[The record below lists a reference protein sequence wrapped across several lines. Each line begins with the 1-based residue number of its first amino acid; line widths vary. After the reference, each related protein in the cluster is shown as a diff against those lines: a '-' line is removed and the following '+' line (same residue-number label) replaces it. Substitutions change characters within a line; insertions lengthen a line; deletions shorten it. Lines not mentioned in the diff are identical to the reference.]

1 MDLPVVIPRGAASV
15 LSPTMGPGAPPGL
28 GGHLGW
34 TNRLLRCRRVRSSG
48 RIRDRRTARR
58 SVVVLACLLGTL
70 PAASPSLA
78 QETIAEA
85 RVELERVEEEKL
97 SVRARIDVL
106 AAEDVEVFKALQA
119 AEELVARQEAQ
130 VQAAEQ
136 QLRAQIAIQRQNEA
150 AIGWAQLDIEDV
162 RLDVEAIIV
171 EVYLQAGS
179 ERTAT
184 LLGSEDLTH
193 GLRRL
198 ALLEAVHG
206 SAGDLVDEIRLAEDR
221 YDVALAEAAAS
232 VADVERLQEGL
243 EADLAVLEDRRAQ
256 QAAIKAELDKRR
268 RALEQEFAEWDRE
281 ASELES
287 FIQEEIYRDKLD
299 AWLRAQQEARAAATG
314 FMWPTAGVVSSGF
327 GNRLHPILGG
337 YRLHAGID
345 LGNTTG
351 QPVYATRDGV
361 VVTAGPWGGYGNAV
375 VLDHGDGLSSLYA
388 HLSAVTVRPGDLVVG
403 LEQVGNIGSTGLS
416 TGPHLHFEI
425 RLNGRAVNPLGYLP

>member
-15 LSPTMGPGAPPGL
+15 LSPTMGPGAPPRL
-28 GGHLGW
+28 SGHLGW

-136 QLRAQIAIQRQNEA
+136 ELRAQIAIQRQNEA
-150 AIGWAQLDIEDV
+150 AIGWAQLDLEDV
-162 RLDVEAIIV
+162 RLEVEEIIV

-179 ERTAT
+179 ERTTT

-206 SAGDLVDEIRLAEDR
+206 SAADLVDEIRLAEDR

-281 ASELES
+281 SSELES
-287 FIQEEIYRDKLD
+287 FIQATEYRKKAE
-299 AWLRAQQEARAAATG
+299 AWVRAQEEAAGSSG
-314 FMWPTAGVVSSGF
+314 FVWPTAGTVSSGY

-337 YRLHAGID
+337 YRLHAGVD
-345 LGNTTG
+345 LGTAHG
-351 QPVYATRDGV
+351 QPVYAARAGV
-361 VVTAGPWGGYGNAV
+361 VITGGPWGGYGNAV
-375 VLDHGDGLSSLYA
+375 VIEHVDGLSSVYA
-388 HLSAVTVRPGDLVVG
+388 HLSEVNVRVG
-403 LEQVGNIGSTGLS
+403 SYVSALQQVGNIGSTGLS

-425 RLNGRAVNPLGYLP
+425 RLNGSAVNPLGYLP

>member
-1 MDLPVVIPRGAASV
+1 ML
-15 LSPTMGPGAPPGL
+15 
-28 GGHLGW
+28 
-34 TNRLLRCRRVRSSG
+34 
-48 RIRDRRTARR
+48 
-58 SVVVLACLLGTL
+58 VVLVFLLGVL
-70 PAASPSLA
+70 PAASPSVA

-85 RVELERVEEEKL
+85 RAELERVEEEKL
-97 SVRARIDVL
+97 GLRARIDVL
-106 AAEDVEVFKALQA
+106 AAEDAEVFRALQA

-136 QLRAQIAIQRQNEA
+136 QLRAQIAVQRQNEA
-150 AIGWAQLDIEDV
+150 AIGWAQLDIQDV
-162 RLDVEAIIV
+162 RLDVQAIIV

-232 VADVERLQEGL
+232 VGEVERLQGGL

-287 FIQEEIYRDKLD
+287 FIQVEEYRQK
-299 AWLRAQQEARAAATG
+299 AEEWVRAQEEAAAH
-314 FMWPTAGVVSSGF
+314 PASSG
-327 GNRLHPILGG
+327 R
-337 YRLHAGID
+337 R
-345 LGNTTG
+345 
-351 QPVYATRDGV
+351 R
-361 VVTAGPWGGYGNAV
+361 
-375 VLDHGDGLSSLYA
+375 
-388 HLSAVTVRPGDLVVG
+388 
-403 LEQVGNIGSTGLS
+403 
-416 TGPHLHFEI
+416 
-425 RLNGRAVNPLGYLP
+425 GR